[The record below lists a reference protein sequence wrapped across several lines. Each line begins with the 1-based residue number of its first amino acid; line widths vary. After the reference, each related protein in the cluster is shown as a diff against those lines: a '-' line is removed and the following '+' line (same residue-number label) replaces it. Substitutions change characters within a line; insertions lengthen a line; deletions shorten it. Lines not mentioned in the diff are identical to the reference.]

1 MKRKSVTIPR
11 SVYDKL
17 KEINANERH
26 IILELILDNLFDG
39 IKPKF
44 KDDDLQSNSIK
55 NAFIGLSYDLNQMQ
69 KQFDNGR
76 QSVKSL
82 KKNYTEKNTGLFC
95 PFDDTQ
101 LDPTSTQP
109 NPYDY
114 DYNIKNNNKLTNIIN
129 IYINNQSVSQLNK
142 YKYINNNLPFGKLI
156 IMVGQVQ
163 KICGEENFEKIIK
176 AVEKVAKLQSIKVGG
191 LVKSPGEVLDKI
203 VGLLLTEGAGEQ
215 IKIKLDNLSLT
226 TGITSPSAYLIASL
240 YNLAIDFENDTK
252 HKTSQFLPSYSA
264 YQSKPNT
271 DIITRHYTKEE
282 LADLYD
288 DLDNIEI

>member
-1 MKRKSVTIPR
+1 MRKTVTIPR
-11 SVYDKL
+11 DL
-17 KEINANERH
+17 F
-26 IILELILDNLFDG
+26 LELKDFKMETRQKLLYYVLDNLFDG
-39 IKPKF
+39 KITTNEIPEEIRDAYIGF
-44 KDDDLQSNSIK
+44 KYEFGKI
-55 NAFIGLSYDLNQMQ
+55 Q
-69 KQFDNGR
+69 KQYDNGKK
-76 QSVKSL
+76 SVQ
-82 KKNYTEKNTGLFC
+82 KNTKQKNTGLFC

-101 LDPTSTQP
+101 KDPTSTQP

-215 IKIKLDNLSLT
+215 IKIKLDNLSQT
-226 TGITSPSAYLIASL
+226 TGITSPTSYLIASL
-240 YNLAIDFENDTK
+240 YNLAIDFEKESK
-252 HKTSQFLPSYSA
+252 HIVSQFPLKQTKNQNSDA
-264 YQSKPNT
+264 LRQRT
-271 DIITRHYTKEE
+271 YTKEE
-282 LADLYD
+282 LESLYD
-288 DLDNIEI
+288 DLDDIEI

>member
-1 MKRKSVTIPR
+1 MRKTVTIPR
-11 SVYDKL
+11 DL
-17 KEINANERH
+17 F
-26 IILELILDNLFDG
+26 LELKDFKMETRQKLLYYVLDNLFDG
-39 IKPKF
+39 KITTNEIPEEIRDAYIGF
-44 KDDDLQSNSIK
+44 KYEFGKI
-55 NAFIGLSYDLNQMQ
+55 Q
-69 KQFDNGR
+69 KQYDNGKK
-76 QSVKSL
+76 SVQ
-82 KKNYTEKNTGLFC
+82 KNTKQKNTGLFC

-101 LDPTSTQP
+101 KDPTSTQP

-129 IYINNQSVSQLNK
+129 IYINNQSVSQLSK

-215 IKIKLDNLSLT
+215 IKIKLDNLSEA
-226 TGITSPSAYLIASL
+226 TGITSPTSYLIASL
-240 YNLAIDFENDTK
+240 YNLAIDFEKESK
-252 HKTSQFLPSYSA
+252 HIVSQFPLKQTKNQNSDA
-264 YQSKPNT
+264 LRQRT
-271 DIITRHYTKEE
+271 YTKEE
-282 LADLYD
+282 LESLYD
-288 DLDNIEI
+288 DLDDIEI